1 MSSPFSSSSE
11 YNSALDTTL
20 NSTLDSSKLDNSDN
34 ESEDV
39 SLLTSDWNDTL
50 RARQSKNVKDS
61 TRQLLDSLRNNNLNQ
76 PQSQQTAGSGS
87 IGDGSSNNN
96 ASNTTLNTTAST
108 LSLDLSASDTAN
120 NVTLSFVS
128 SSEEEDTEP
137 PAGVKPRPSPADG
150 VSINMSQSSDTSD
163 TVTTAGGERDSRD
176 TTANVSLIPIESTT
190 SGGGGDPLIPVY
202 GSLEEFDRHLPETVT
217 ILTSPDGAKVY
228 LVGTAHFSESS
239 QRDVSLV
246 MRNVQPNVVMLE
258 LCPSRVH
265 ILRHDEQTLLEE
277 AKNMNLAKMRTI
289 IQTNG
294 SINGL
299 FYILLLS
306 MNAKFTKKLGMAP
319 GGEFRCAV
327 REAQRIPNCVIQLGD
342 RQIKVTLQRALRGLS
357 VWQTIKLIPK
367 LLFMDDITP
376 EEVEQCKKK
385 DLLEEIMLEMAEEF
399 PAFGRVFIEERDLY
413 LCHSLQMA
421 AMPIRHA
428 DGTLEPV
435 RVVAVVGIGH
445 AAGIAKH
452 WGKVSAESIHA
463 IAHIPPASFGHRVL
477 KYTVKYGM
485 LGLAAYGVFRFAR
498 ARFA

>member
-20 NSTLDSSKLDNSDN
+20 NSTLDSSKLDTSDN
-34 ESEDV
+34 DSEDV
-39 SLLTSDWNDTL
+39 SLLTGDWNGTL
-50 RARQSKNVKDS
+50 RARQSKPSPES
-61 TRQLLDSLRNNNLNQ
+61 TLQFLDSLRNNNLNRQ
-76 PQSQQTAGSGS
+76 QSPTAGSGS
-87 IGDGSSNNN
+87 IGDASSSNNN
-96 ASNTTLNTTAST
+96 TSNALNTTAST

-128 SSEEEDTEP
+128 SSEEDDTEP
-137 PAGVKPRPSPADG
+137 TGVKPHPSPADA
-150 VSINMSQSSDTSD
+150 SLNMSQSSDTSD
-163 TVTTAGGERDSRD
+163 TVTTGGGERDSRD
-176 TTANVSLIPIESTT
+176 TTANVSLIPIESVATT
-190 SGGGGDPLIPVY
+190 NGGSGDPLIPVY

-217 ILTSPDGAKVY
+217 VLTTPDGAKVY

-258 LCPSRVH
+258 LCPSRIH

-327 REAQRIPNCVIQLGD
+327 REAQRIPNCIIQLGD

-357 VWQTIKLIPK
+357 VWQTLKLIPK

-399 PAFGRVFIEERDLY
+399 PAFGRVFVEERDLY

-421 AMPIRHA
+421 ALPIRQP

-463 IAHIPPASFGHRVL
+463 IAHIPPASLGHRVL
-477 KYTVKYGM
+477 KYTVKYGL
-485 LGLAAYGVFRFAR
+485 LGLAGYGIFRFAR

>member
-11 YNSALDTTL
+11 YNSALDQTL
-20 NSTLDSSKLDNSDN
+20 NSTMLNTSESDMENLNRTGDSS
-34 ESEDV
+34 
-39 SLLTSDWNDTL
+39 DTL
-50 RARQSKNVKDS
+50 RVKQSKSVKDS

-76 PQSQQTAGSGS
+76 ATGIDS
-87 IGDGSSNNN
+87 IGD
-96 ASNTTLNTTAST
+96 NTSALNSTAST
-108 LSLDLSASDTAN
+108 LSLDLSGSDLGQ

-128 SSEEEDTEP
+128 SSEEDDEQKVGT
-137 PAGVKPRPSPADG
+137 PRAPD
-150 VSINMSQSSDTSD
+150 VSINMSQSPDTS
-163 TVTTAGGERDSRD
+163 TVTTGGEKDSRD
-176 TTANVSLIPIESTT
+176 TTANVSLLPIESTAST
-190 SGGGGDPLIPVY
+190 IPVY
-202 GSLEEFDRHLPETVT
+202 GTLEEFDRHLPETVT
-217 ILTSPDGAKVY
+217 VLTTPDGAKVY

-239 QRDVSLV
+239 QRDVSFV

-327 REAQRIPNCVIQLGD
+327 KEAQKIPNCIIQLGD

-357 VWQTIKLIPK
+357 VWQTVKLIPK

-399 PAFGRVFIEERDLY
+399 PAFGRVFIDERDRY

-421 AMPIRHA
+421 ALPIKHS
-428 DGTLEPV
+428 DGTEQPV

-452 WGKVSAESIHA
+452 WGKVSTESIQS
-463 IAHIPPASFGHRVL
+463 IACIPPASLGQRML
-477 KYTVKYGM
+477 KYTIKYGL
-485 LGLAAYGVFRFAR
+485 LGVTAYGVYRFAR
-498 ARFA
+498 SRLA

>member
-34 ESEDV
+34 DTEDV

-76 PQSQQTAGSGS
+76 QSQTAGSGS
-87 IGDGSSNNN
+87 IGDASSNNN
-96 ASNTTLNTTAST
+96 TSNALNSTAST

-137 PAGVKPRPSPADG
+137 AGVKPRPSPAD
-150 VSINMSQSSDTSD
+150 VSINMSQSSETSD

-176 TTANVSLIPIESTT
+176 TTANVSLIPIESIATT
-190 SGGGGDPLIPVY
+190 SGGDPLIPVY

-217 ILTSPDGAKVY
+217 VLTTPDGAKVY

-327 REAQRIPNCVIQLGD
+327 REAQRIPNCIIQLGD

-357 VWQTIKLIPK
+357 VWQTLKLIPK

-421 AMPIRHA
+421 AMPIQHA

-463 IAHIPPASFGHRVL
+463 IAHIPPASLGHRVL
-477 KYTVKYGM
+477 KYSVKYGM
-485 LGLAAYGVFRFAR
+485 LGLAAYGIFRFAR